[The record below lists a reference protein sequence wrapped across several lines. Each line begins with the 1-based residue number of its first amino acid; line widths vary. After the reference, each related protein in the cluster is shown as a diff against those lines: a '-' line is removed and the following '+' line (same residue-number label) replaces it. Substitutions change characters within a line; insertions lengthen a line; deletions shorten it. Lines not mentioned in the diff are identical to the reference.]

1 MEETMIGTHV
11 GTYTVDSIYY
21 TNEYGDEQ
29 YLPYDYAGTG
39 IIDKDHPLIKIQ
51 FGSSRISSWA
61 DESTRLDPVISEIK
75 EEYGTQYIN
84 IVAHSQ
90 GGLVALDYM
99 EKPHDTPTVVKKFVA
114 LGTPF
119 NGSLLSPQG
128 VTDLAPNRPRAQLGI
143 TENGAAHEALA
154 NTDVFVGFHTEQ
166 NIVVTES
173 SQRIIKVA
181 NPKSYYDKRYNTGHG
196 GIHESKQ
203 VINDVNYFLFQGID

>member
-1 MEETMIGTHV
+1 MIDTMDNTGYMLGKKTD
-11 GTYTVDSIYY
+11 TYYVYY
-21 TNEYGDEQ
+21 NPQNYVHFS
-29 YLPYDYAGTG
+29 TG
-39 IIDKDHPLIKIQ
+39 AVTDHPLIKISFQ
-51 FGSSRISSWA
+51 EGAATDSWNDEADRIG
-61 DESTRLDPVISEIK
+61 PVIENIK
-75 EEYGTQYIN
+75 EKYGTKYIN

-196 GIHESKQ
+196 GIHESEQ